1 MYILLELYVYYS
13 KIEQILILLK
23 KKKMARVRFY
33 VMFYHVKKFAVEL
46 QTVEAVEMKVKK
58 C

>member
-1 MYILLELYVYYS
+1 
-13 KIEQILILLK
+13 
-23 KKKMARVRFY
+23 MARVTFY